1 MAVQALHGL
10 SSRCHLLEAH
20 QGIRLTRK
28 HFDAVERAKLAKN
41 CFQSALIWAGGGV
54 AQQQM
59 PAGLRRC
66 SKTTQDAVSA
76 RRAFAAATQEAVSA
90 RRAFAAA
97 TQDAVSARRAF
108 IAATQAAVSA
118 RRAVVASTS
127 K

>member
-1 MAVQALHGL
+1 VAVQALHGL

-20 QGIRLTRK
+20 QGIRLARK
-28 HFDAVERAKLAKN
+28 HFHTVQRAKLAKD
-41 CFQSALIWAGGGV
+41 CFQGALIWAGGGV
-54 AQQQM
+54 PQQQM

-66 SKTTQDAVSA
+66 STTTQDAVSA
-76 RRAFAAATQEAVSA
+76 RRAFAAATHDVVSA

-108 IAATQAAVSA
+108 AAAT
-118 RRAVVASTS
+118 S